1 VVCSEVHYFAMA
13 IRLEREDAV
22 GVVVL
27 DRPPANS
34 YDYDFLRELG
44 AAVDEARYDDGVRAV
59 VVASASERFFSAGAD
74 VVAFRAGSPNQRA
87 MTALLAHEVF
97 RKFEHTPMLFVAA
110 IAGHALGGGL
120 ELALAC
126 DLRYAA
132 RGGYR
137 IGLPEV
143 TLGLFPGS
151 GGTQRLPRLVGLA
164 KGLDLIATGR
174 AVSPEEAHE
183 LGIVDQLFDDAVAC
197 RAAAVAY
204 CAKLA
209 EGPTEAIGR
218 AKVATTLGYGAPL
231 DLGLAIE
238 REAIARV
245 FASEDAQEGIAAFG
259 DKRKPTFKGR

>member
-1 VVCSEVHYFAMA
+1 MTV
-13 IRLEREDAV
+13 RLERGGAV
-22 GVVVL
+22 GIVVL

-34 YDYDFLRELG
+34 YDYHFLRELG
-44 AAVDEARYDDGVRAV
+44 ASVDEARYDDDVRAV

-74 VVAFRAGSPNQRA
+74 VTAFREGSPNQRS
-87 MTALLAHEVF
+87 MICLLAHEVF
-97 RKFEHTPMLFVAA
+97 RKLEHTPMVVVAA

-126 DLRYAA
+126 DLRFAA
-132 RGGYR
+132 RGSYR

-164 KGLDLIATGR
+164 KGIDLIATGR
-174 AVSPEEAHE
+174 PVSPEEAKE
-183 LGIVDQLFDDAVAC
+183 LGIVDRLYDDAAAC
-197 RAAAVAY
+197 RAAAIEY

-209 EGPTEAIGR
+209 AGPSEAIGR

-238 REAIARV
+238 REAISRV
-245 FASEDAQEGIAAFG
+245 FVSEDAEEGIAAFSE
-259 DKRKPTFKGR
+259 KRRPAYRGR